1 MTDLPIP
8 VSGPND
14 PAVTDAI
21 DELSMMVGVDP
32 ETLEGR
38 QISQMLHT
46 VIKLIPDGRHAGEL
60 KLLNASLKELRYAYS
75 VFANYADT
83 PKITIFGSARTP
95 ENHPDYRHAVEFAR
109 AMAEHGW
116 MIITGAGDGIMKAG
130 HEGPGRTASFGV
142 AIRLPFETTANE
154 FIAGDEKLINFR
166 YFFTRKL
173 MFVSQSN
180 AVALFPGG
188 FGTQDENFETLT
200 LIQTGKSHMVPVVL
214 LEGGEGGATRDDGYW
229 SDWTNFIR
237 RQLLDRGWISPE
249 DMSLFYAARDSG
261 DAVDHILQFYRNYHS
276 ARYVR
281 EQFVI
286 RLKHSISEEQI
297 DEINTDFADLVES
310 GSITQRKAF
319 DAEDDVRDLPR
330 ICFHHN
336 RRKWGRVRELID
348 RLNAYVAP
356 SGAPHAT
363 ERGEGRPATR
373 SDTDAAGRVPGKD
386 NGEEDA
392 ASAADDSER
401 TVDAM

>member
-1 MTDLPIP
+1 MKDLPVP

-21 DELSMMVGVDP
+21 EELALMVGVDP

-38 QISQMLHT
+38 QITQMLHT
-46 VIKLIPDGRHAGEL
+46 VIKLIPDGRHGGEL

-75 VFANYADT
+75 VFGNYAHT

-95 ENHPDYRHAVEFAR
+95 ENHPDYRSAVEFAR
-109 AMAEHGW
+109 KMAEHRW

-180 AVALFPGG
+180 AVAMFPGG

-200 LIQTGKSHMVPVVL
+200 LIQTGKSHMVPVIM
-214 LEGGEGGATRDDGYW
+214 LEGGEGGATREGGYW
-229 SDWTNFIR
+229 REWMDFIS
-237 RQLLDRGWISPE
+237 RQLLNRGWISPE
-249 DMSLFYAARDSG
+249 DTSLFYLARDPQ
-261 DAVDHILQFYRNYHS
+261 DAIDHILQFYRNYHS

-286 RLKHSISEEQI
+286 RMKRRLTAAQV
-297 DEINTDFADLVES
+297 DQLNTEFGDLLAS
-310 GSITQRKAF
+310 GSIVQRAAF
-319 DAEDDVRDLPR
+319 PGETDVLDLPR
-330 ICFHHN
+330 IAFHHN
-336 RRKWGRVRELID
+336 RRKWGRVRQMID
-348 RLNAYVAP
+348 AVNAFIAP
-356 SGAPHAT
+356 AGAPLDELRA
-363 ERGEGRPATR
+363 GEGRPAA
-373 SDTDAAGRVPGKD
+373 STDADPAGRVPGQL
-386 NGEEDA
+386 NGGPEEDDGH
-392 ASAADDSER
+392 ADHA
-401 TVDAM
+401 TA

>member
-1 MTDLPIP
+1 MKDLPVP

-21 DELSMMVGVDP
+21 EELAMMVGVDP

-38 QISQMLHT
+38 QIAQMLHT
-46 VIKLIPDGRHAGEL
+46 VIKLIPDGRHTGEL

-75 VFANYADT
+75 VFASYAAT

-95 ENHPDYRHAVEFAR
+95 ETHPDYLSAVDFAR
-109 AMAEHGW
+109 RMAEHGW

-154 FIAGDEKLINFR
+154 FIKGDEKLINFR

-200 LIQTGKSHMVPVVL
+200 LIQTGKSHMVPVVM
-214 LEGGEGGATRDDGYW
+214 LEGGEGGAGREGGYW
-229 SDWTNFIR
+229 RSWTDFIS
-237 RQLLDRGWISPE
+237 RQLLERNWISPE
-249 DMSLFYAARDSG
+249 DMSLFYLARDPE
-261 DAVDHILQFYRNYHS
+261 DAIDHILQFYRNYHS

-286 RLKHSISEEQI
+286 RVKHRLSDEQV
-297 DEINTDFADLVES
+297 DRLNTEFNDLVES
-310 GSITQRKAF
+310 GSITQRNALEV
-319 DAEDDVRDLPR
+319 EDDVHDLPR
-330 ICFHHN
+330 IVFHHN

-348 RLNAYVAP
+348 TLNNFVAP
-356 SGAPHAT
+356 AGTPVDTFAA
-363 ERGEGRPATR
+363 GEGRPAAAAD
-373 SDTDAAGRVPGKD
+373 SDAAGRFHGQL
-386 NGEEDA
+386 NGNGSNVGDI
-392 ASAADDSER
+392 D
-401 TVDAM
+401 